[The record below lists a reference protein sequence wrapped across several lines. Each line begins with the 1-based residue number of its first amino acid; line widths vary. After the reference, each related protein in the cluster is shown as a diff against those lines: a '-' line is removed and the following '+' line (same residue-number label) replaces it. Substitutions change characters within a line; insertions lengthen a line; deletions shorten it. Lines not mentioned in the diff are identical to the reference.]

1 MNMQSEHSDKIDRVE
16 TLLWIIIAIVALQ
29 LLVTIYK
36 IVTKRM
42 NKKVL
47 QKARSLSKVFKLSR
61 TFNVTVIIIHETRS
75 RNGTNKLLC
84 HSSARIMWYH
94 RKNYGLGVCPPVRGN
109 IVKQ

>member
-1 MNMQSEHSDKIDRVE
+1 MQSEHSDKIDRVE

-47 QKARSLSKVFKLSR
+47 QKARSLSKV
-61 TFNVTVIIIHETRS
+61 
-75 RNGTNKLLC
+75 
-84 HSSARIMWYH
+84 
-94 RKNYGLGVCPPVRGN
+94 
-109 IVKQ
+109 